1 MAKYGLK
8 IHTLGCKVNQYDS
21 ATLLGRLLTHDFEL
35 VNDNAELVIVNT
47 CAVTKT
53 AIKKANQEIKKA
65 RILNPRCFLM
75 VMGCWPKAY
84 LEDSKEIDADLV
96 WPVGDF
102 EKLIKKLSTVFN
114 FKNKNQDQS
123 IPSISRSRYFIAVQ
137 DGCEQYC
144 SYCIIPYTRGKL
156 KSRKQSDIIR
166 EIKNVIDLGFKEVVL
181 SGIHLGL
188 YGHKRKNEDLYQ
200 LMLKL
205 LTLKGLGRIR
215 LSSIELNEVSDEIV
229 KLIANNDKV
238 CRHLHI
244 PLQSGSDNIL
254 KRMNRPYSRDKF
266 KQKIKKIRKL
276 IPDISLTT
284 DVIVGFPGET
294 EKDFNETKEL
304 IKGLKFNRLHVFPF
318 SEHEKTIA
326 AKMKNKIKN
335 EVKVKR
341 AKELRSIGKTIAEKY
356 CLGFKNKLLNV
367 VIESIDK
374 NSVKGKSE
382 YYFDVN
388 FKKEDIVKP
397 IKINYQKKE
406 IVQIKFKYYF

>member
-21 ATLLGRLLTHDFEL
+21 ATLLGRLLAYDFKL
-35 VNDNAELVIVNT
+35 VNDNADLVIINT

-65 RILNPRCFLM
+65 RLLNPRCFLL

-84 LEDSKEIDADLV
+84 LKDLGEIGANLV

-102 EKLIKKLSTVFN
+102 NNLLKKLSTVFN
-114 FKNKNQDQS
+114 LENKNQNHGL
-123 IPSISRSRYFIAVQ
+123 PSTSRSRYFIAIQ

-156 KSRKQSDIIR
+156 KSRKQRDIVR
-166 EIKNVIDLGFKEVVL
+166 EIKNAIDSGFKEIVL

-188 YGHKRKNEDLYQ
+188 YGHKKKNEDLYQ

-205 LTLKGLGRIR
+205 LKLKGLGRIR
-215 LSSIELNEVSDEIV
+215 LSSIELNEVSDEII
-229 KLIANNDKV
+229 KLMANNDKI

-254 KRMNRPYSRDKF
+254 KLMNRPYSRNKY

-294 EKDFNETKEL
+294 EKDFNETKKL
-304 IKGLKFNRLHVFPF
+304 IKELKFNRLHVFPF
-318 SEHEKTIA
+318 SEHEKTTS
-326 AKMKNKIKN
+326 AKMENKVKN
-335 EVKVKR
+335 ELKVKR
-341 AKELRSIGKTIAEKY
+341 AKELRSIGKVLSEKY
-356 CLGFKNKLLNV
+356 RLGFKNKLLNV

-374 NSVKGKSE
+374 NSIKGKSE

-388 FKKEDIVKP
+388 FKKGDIVRPVKR
-397 IKINYQKKE
+397 NYQEKE
-406 IVQIKFKYYF
+406 IVQIKF